1 MMIDMRRIVLIGLCL
16 AAALC
21 LSIPITDACSISFL
35 LWSLK
40 SKSAE
45 PLFRFEQGGKAGYID
60 ATGNIVVKPAAAFYD
75 SQNFY
80 GEFHEGITALY
91 DDGQFR
97 YMDRSGK
104 ILFKADGLGLDFSE
118 GLAAASRR
126 RGGDWGFLDR
136 TGKFVI
142 EPRFYA
148 ASSFSEG
155 LAVASATPSPRTTG
169 FIDHTGTFVILPT
182 LSYASDFH
190 EGLAAVIIDGPCH
203 IFNGG
208 SCGGAEYR
216 PTQPN
221 ATYDCRYAFID
232 KTGKPIS
239 DLRFEAAAD
248 FAEGLAPVKIGGH
261 WGYVNQS
268 GRMVI
273 DPKFEWAGQFS
284 EGLAGIFDG
293 KSYGFI
299 NRAGKLVIQPRF
311 QSVSAF
317 SDQRALVV
325 EVSETR
331 RPTYRFIDHSGKPA
345 FPGNFVLATSFIH
358 GLAAVSSDYR
368 KGRGTVSWIDPS
380 GKAVFTYKHWTR

>member
-1 MMIDMRRIVLIGLCL
+1 MMIDMRRIVLIGLGIT
-16 AAALC
+16 AALC
-21 LSIPITDACSISFL
+21 FSIPITDACSISFL

-45 PLFRFEQGGKAGYID
+45 PLFRFEQNGKAGYID
-60 ATGNIVVKPAAAFYD
+60 VTGKIIVKPSAAFFD
-75 SQNFY
+75 RENFY
-80 GEFHEGITALY
+80 GEFHEGIAEFY
-91 DDGQFR
+91 DDGSHR
-97 YMDRSGK
+97 YTDRSGK
-104 ILFKADGLGLDFSE
+104 ILFEIEGSGFEFSE

-155 LAVASATPSPRTTG
+155 LAVVSATPSPGTTG
-169 FIDHTGTFVILPT
+169 FIDHAGSFTIPPT

-190 EGLAAVIIDGPCH
+190 EGLAVVIIDGPCQ
-203 IFNGG
+203 ISNGG
-208 SCGGAEYR
+208 SCGGAEFR

-239 DLRFEAAAD
+239 DLRFDGAAD
-248 FAEGLAPVKIGGH
+248 FAEGLAPVKMGGH
-261 WGYVNQS
+261 WGYVDRS
-268 GRMVI
+268 GRVAI
-273 DPKFEWAGQFS
+273 NPKFEWAGQFS
-284 EGLAGIFDG
+284 EDLAGVFDG
-293 KSYGFI
+293 KNYGFI
-299 NRAGKLVIQPRF
+299 NRAGKLVIQPQF

-317 SDQRALVV
+317 SDQRALVADAADKRA
-325 EVSETR
+325 T
-331 RPTYRFIDHSGKPA
+331 TYRFIDHSGKPA
-345 FPGNFVLATSFIH
+345 FPGRFVVATSFMR

-368 KGRGTVSWIDPS
+368 EGQGTVSWIDPA
-380 GKAVFTYKHWTR
+380 GKPVFTYKHKP